1 MKRILFVCTG
11 NYYRSRIAEIIFNH
25 MADQQNLPANAFSRG
40 LRLNPEKNIEKIS
53 PHALPFLSFHRIPA
67 DNIGTATLLKATDL
81 GRASYIVVM
90 DEKEHRPMIRT
101 LFPDWENKVEYW
113 QLEDDY
119 IVSPETMLPAL
130 KEKVEELVVT
140 LKSA

>member
-25 MADQQNLPANAFSRG
+25 MADQQKLPVNAFSRG
-40 LRLNPEKNIEKIS
+40 LRLNPLKNIGTIS
-53 PHALPFLSFHRIPA
+53 PHALPFLTFHRIPA
-67 DNIGTATLLKATDL
+67 DKIGEATLLDAADL
-81 GRASYIVVM
+81 RHANHIIVM

-101 LFPDWENKVEYW
+101 LFPEWEHKVEYW

-119 IVSPETMLPAL
+119 VVSPDTMLPAL
-130 KEKVEELVVT
+130 KGKVEQLVVT
-140 LKSA
+140 LRSA